1 MVTPHSPLALHD
13 ARRMVFAN
21 DTARAAAAE
30 PDHLDTAT
38 AQGGEIIG
46 GVEAEFQARGAR
58 IEHEERTRG
67 PRTCRAPALVV
78 NEQLGERTGRH
89 PAQFS
94 GGATR
99 QHDGHLGAD
108 HDARRIRSSQV
119 DELFG
124 AWTSIALFRVGLK
137 ACRNVRP
144 AAPLWGTPPHPRW
157 PLESPHVV
165 LPTFLSRRGPRGP

>member
-46 GVEAEFQARGAR
+46 GVEAEFQARGAP

-67 PRTCRAPALVV
+67 PRSCRAPALVV
-78 NEQLGERTGRH
+78 NEQTGRADRT
-89 PAQFS
+89 PS
-94 GGATR
+94 GSI
-99 QHDGHLGAD
+99 L
-108 HDARRIRSSQV
+108 RRRDSS
-119 DELFG
+119 
-124 AWTSIALFRVGLK
+124 A
-137 ACRNVRP
+137 
-144 AAPLWGTPPHPRW
+144 
-157 PLESPHVV
+157 
-165 LPTFLSRRGPRGP
+165 